1 VTSGIAIDWARMR
14 ERYLNTP
21 PLQLLDELRDS
32 RTAGDLL
39 LRSWALASVKRRTEA
54 LRDLEGAA
62 RLAPDD
68 VMVRVELECVRA
80 QVRER
85 RRERI
90 DVANRWWDSAGSTP
104 DPYRTRR
111 IAAVT
116 AALGTRH
123 GSVEHE
129 FANRRLVQAASE
141 RLDGEPDNPGAV
153 VSLATGYWELRD
165 REAAIEALEGLRR
178 RGFPPWPGLWD
189 LDSAIAT
196 KEGDSARAWSSRL
209 KARELRGQHT
219 NDWLY
224 LAVRWGSLI
233 CLVPWLIG
241 CAFAIFG
248 LILPTLIAAV
258 LVVATQFVVADVNQ
272 VPARRAIISVV
283 IMLLGLMLLL
293 TLGLIGEGGVIHK
306 AGVEAQ

>member
-1 VTSGIAIDWARMR
+1 MTSDVAIDWARVR
-14 ERYLNTP
+14 ERYLITP
-21 PLQLLDELRDS
+21 PLQLLDELRDPG
-32 RTAGDLL
+32 TPGDLL
-39 LRSWALASVKRRTEA
+39 LRSWALTSVKRRAEA
-54 LRDLEGAA
+54 LLDLEGAA

-68 VMVRVELECVRA
+68 VMVRVERECVRA
-80 QVRER
+80 QVRGR

-141 RLDGEPDNPGAV
+141 GLGEEPDNPGAV

-165 REAAIEALEGLRR
+165 WEAAIGALEGLRS

-196 KEGDSARAWSSRL
+196 KEGDSTRAWSSRL

-219 NDWLY
+219 NDWLH
-224 LAVRWGSLI
+224 LAFRWGSII
-233 CLVPWLIG
+233 CLMSWLVG

-248 LILPTLIAAV
+248 LVLPTVIAAG
-258 LVVATQFVVADVNQ
+258 VVTATQFIVADVNQ

-283 IMLLGLMLLL
+283 LMLLGLTVLL
-293 TLGLIGEGGVIHK
+293 TLGLIGEGGVI
-306 AGVEAQ
+306 